1 MKTNL
6 LKFLTLSFMIMFQW
20 SFAQQS
26 VSGTV
31 TDSEGM
37 PLPGAT
43 VIVEGTSNGVSTD
56 FDGVYSITA
65 NEGDIL
71 SFSYVG
77 FETQK
82 IAVGSSS
89 TINVSLS
96 ADNNLDEVVVTA
108 LGIEENKLKL
118 SYSTQQLSE
127 SEINV
132 SQTTN
137 IRDAIAGKVA
147 GIQGAFQAGSKLGS
161 QGTLYLRGAISLKGR
176 SGVAYVIDGVPSNPD
191 NVDIDNIASIN
202 VLKGPNGAALYGLD
216 AANGVVVITTK
227 KGSKNTFKV
236 EFSQS
241 ITMDEVSNLPTYQ
254 NEYGQGYNGEAEWRT
269 FDKDQYP
276 WMDPIFFPLDGQ
288 RYIFRSYADESWGPK
303 FDDQPYVAWYNWF
316 PDSPYYG
323 QTSSYSAQPN
333 NVKDFYDDAVTS
345 KTSVTVSGGGEK
357 NTALLSF
364 TRTDQSGLLPYSNL
378 KRDVLKI
385 SYDSDLTSKFSFG
398 ANVNFTSTEIQGD
411 FDDGYG
417 NQTSGMFNSWFDRG
431 TDMKKVRELKDLTTP
446 DGYNT
451 SWNWWNPLYYSLY
464 DYKKPTFWL
473 NPYTWLENYEQNN
486 EYNTLVGDIHAS
498 YDISENL
505 QYNFITSINSYSQ
518 NSGFRVPYFLEYSS
532 DPDLYTDWVN
542 SFGETKSNLINTI
555 VRQTLSF
562 NDSYAD
568 FDVNAL
574 LGFQHKNYD
583 FRRTSANMSLGGN
596 PGGGD
601 QVGLVIPDLYTFAN
615 SRQRVNPGLSETRYR
630 TNELFARVST
640 TYNRFLTLTGDINS
654 TWDSRL
660 DRIGTDAS
668 NRNIFGSVG
677 LSFIA
682 SEIIDFGDDVDL
694 VKLSSNYA
702 MVGTNV
708 ATYS

>member
-1 MKTNL
+1 
-6 LKFLTLSFMIMFQW
+6 MFQW

-31 TDSEGM
+31 TDSDGM

-56 FDGVYSITA
+56 FDGVYSIAA

-82 IAVGSSS
+82 IAVGSSA

-96 ADNNLDEVVVTA
+96 SDANLDEVVVTA

-127 SEINV
+127 SEINI

-147 GIQGAFQAGSKLGS
+147 GVQGAFQAGSKLGS

-176 SGVAYVIDGVPSNPD
+176 SGVTYVIDGVPSNPD

-216 AANGVVVITTK
+216 AADGVIVITTK
-227 KGSKNTFKV
+227 KGSKNNFKV

-269 FDKDQYP
+269 FNKDQYS

-323 QTSSYSAQPN
+323 QTSSYSAQPH
-333 NVKDFYDDAVTS
+333 NVKDF
-345 KTSVTVSGGGEK
+345 
-357 NTALLSF
+357 
-364 TRTDQSGLLPYSNL
+364 
-378 KRDVLKI
+378 
-385 SYDSDLTSKFSFG
+385 
-398 ANVNFTSTEIQGD
+398 
-411 FDDGYG
+411 
-417 NQTSGMFNSWFDRG
+417 
-431 TDMKKVRELKDLTTP
+431 
-446 DGYNT
+446 
-451 SWNWWNPLYYSLY
+451 
-464 DYKKPTFWL
+464 
-473 NPYTWLENYEQNN
+473 
-486 EYNTLVGDIHAS
+486 
-498 YDISENL
+498 
-505 QYNFITSINSYSQ
+505 
-518 NSGFRVPYFLEYSS
+518 
-532 DPDLYTDWVN
+532 
-542 SFGETKSNLINTI
+542 
-555 VRQTLSF
+555 
-562 NDSYAD
+562 
-568 FDVNAL
+568 
-574 LGFQHKNYD
+574 
-583 FRRTSANMSLGGN
+583 
-596 PGGGD
+596 
-601 QVGLVIPDLYTFAN
+601 
-615 SRQRVNPGLSETRYR
+615 
-630 TNELFARVST
+630 
-640 TYNRFLTLTGDINS
+640 
-654 TWDSRL
+654 
-660 DRIGTDAS
+660 
-668 NRNIFGSVG
+668 
-677 LSFIA
+677 
-682 SEIIDFGDDVDL
+682 
-694 VKLSSNYA
+694 
-702 MVGTNV
+702 
-708 ATYS
+708 